1 MIPPLLPSLLQSLFP
16 SKATPLCP
24 DAKPPPFS
32 VRKFAVSTSATRSP
46 SFKLTS
52 GSKSASGSAKGYTSA
67 SGSESA
73 TTGPGLG
80 IRIRTRLSLGNG
92 NDNGS
97 TSCATSVRVGLLRTP
112 NALAGSK
119 VTSAPSPKSLPVSST
134 RSSPPPPFERLSSER
149 DALLRFSV
157 VVSEASKF
165 PCPSTIILLKAPK
178 DSLQNRHLEL
188 GEDYFCNCNGHVD
201 DGTSHSSSVVSI
213 SYRSWEI
220 LLYTW

>member
-1 MIPPLLPSLLQSLFP
+1 MGRQPCDFGRYRTVKLRDGKYPGKPAPTKPYHRLPRALHFPLHMIPPLLPSLLQSLFP

-149 DALLRFSV
+149 DTLLRFSV

-165 PCPSTIILLKAPK
+165 PCP
-178 DSLQNRHLEL
+178 R
-188 GEDYFCNCNGHVD
+188 
-201 DGTSHSSSVVSI
+201 
-213 SYRSWEI
+213 
-220 LLYTW
+220 